1 MPDFLDGISNWMNTM
16 PLGVLYAF
24 LGVSAFVE
32 GIFPPVPADVV
43 VALGSFLAARR
54 GANLEVTTAC
64 IVAGSVGGA
73 MVVYA
78 VARRFGAK
86 WLHARLRKAGIDN
99 VEKRLEAMYTHYGL
113 AALFVSRFL
122 PVFRAVAPPMAGAIR
137 VPPVRTAGVFVLAS
151 GIWYGTIAWLA
162 FRVGDNWPVM
172 EAAVRHFARR
182 VGVVALVAAALFAIV
197 VVIVV
202 RRRAAERLT
211 AVLAAD
217 QPGEPAGPPQDGP
230 ESKAG

>member
-1 MPDFLDGISNWMNTM
+1 MPDFLDGISNWMKTM
-16 PLGVLYAF
+16 PLGALYLCLGLAAF
-24 LGVSAFVE
+24 IE
-32 GIFPPVPADVV
+32 GIFPPVPADLV

-54 GANLEVTTAC
+54 GANLTVTTAC
-64 IVAGSVGGA
+64 IVTGSVGGA

-78 VARRFGAK
+78 AARRFGAK

-99 VEKRLEAMYTHYGL
+99 VETRLEAMYTHYGL
-113 AALFVSRFL
+113 TALFVSRFL

-137 VPPVRTAGVFVLAS
+137 VPPLRTAGVFLLAS
-151 GIWYGTIAWLA
+151 AIWYGLIAWLA
-162 FRVGDNWPVM
+162 FRVGDNWLVM

-211 AVLAAD
+211 EVLAAERPAETPAP
-217 QPGEPAGPPQDGP
+217 PGGP
-230 ESKAG
+230 ESKDD